1 MTTALA
7 LRDLSVVISPLPHLR
22 TATVA
27 AFVRAGS
34 RHESPENNGISHFL
48 EHMIFRGT
56 ERHPSSYALNL
67 AIESLGGSLDGE
79 THADMTVFHGTVPPA
94 HAGEAARVL
103 GEMLT
108 APTFADLEIE
118 RGVVREELLEDLDE
132 DGNDVNADNAIRRL
146 LFAPH
151 PLGLPI
157 PGTIA
162 NLERFDLHG
171 LSAHLASRYVRSA
184 TTVVAT
190 GAIDPA
196 RIADAIAEAFEPMPG
211 GTPPS
216 DTPPVPGADERFLFI
231 EDSGSQSQ
239 LRLSFPTFGES
250 DPRSAALHLLARV
263 LHDGLASRVPR
274 RISDEAGLA
283 YDAFASL
290 EIWADAG
297 ALDFGASVS
306 SIKAGRVVSAFGS
319 LAHDLVRDGID
330 PEELDRAKRRWLFQ
344 LEAQQDDAVST
355 AFFHGTSDV
364 LGRAG
369 EGPTALAARASAVTL
384 AEVHEVAA
392 EILSQKNLH
401 AVCVGDRTAGRR
413 ARRAFGELL
422 A

>member
-1 MTTALA
+1 
-7 LRDLSVVISPLPHLR
+7 LSPRGLTVTVAPLPHLR

-27 AFVRAGS
+27 AFVRVGS
-34 RHESPENNGISHFL
+34 RHETPENNGIAHFL

-56 ERHPSSYALNL
+56 ARHPSSYALNL

-79 THADMTVFHGTVPPA
+79 THADMTVFHATVPPA

-108 APTFADLEIE
+108 APIFADLDVE
-118 RGVVREELLEDLDE
+118 RGVVREELLEDVDE

-162 NLERFDLHG
+162 NLERFDTRG
-171 LSAHLASRYVRSA
+171 LSAHLASRYVRPA

-190 GAIDPA
+190 GAVDPA
-196 RIADAIAEAFEPMPG
+196 RIADEIAAAFEPMPE
-211 GTPPS
+211 GTPPGES
-216 DTPPVPGADERFLFI
+216 PPVPKEAAERYLWI

-250 DPRSAALHLLARV
+250 DPRSAALHVLARV

-290 EIWADAG
+290 EIWSDAG
-297 ALDFGASVS
+297 ALDFGATVS
-306 SIKAGRVVSAFGS
+306 SSKAGRVLSAFGS
-319 LAHDLVRDGID
+319 IVRDLVRDGLE
-330 PEELDRAKRRWLFQ
+330 PEELERKKRRWLFQ

-364 LGRAG
+364 LGRPG
-369 EGPTALAARASAVTL
+369 EDPAALGARVSAVTL
-384 AEVHEVAA
+384 AEVRGVVE
-392 EILSQKNLH
+392 EILSLERLCC
-401 AVCVGDRTAGRR
+401 VCVGDRTAGRR
-413 ARRAFGELL
+413 ARRAFAELL
-422 A
+422 V